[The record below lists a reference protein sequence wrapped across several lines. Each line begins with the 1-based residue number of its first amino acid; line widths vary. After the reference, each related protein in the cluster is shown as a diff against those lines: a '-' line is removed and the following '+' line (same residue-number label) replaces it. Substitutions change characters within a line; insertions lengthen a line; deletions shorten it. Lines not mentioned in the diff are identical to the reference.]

1 LIAEGDFFL
10 SQNETLVVV
19 PTYNEVEN
27 INALLFQLTRD
38 VGSVDVLVVD
48 DSSPDGTAEIV
59 TRFMKHD
66 ARVHL
71 LSRKKK
77 EGLAAAYLAGFTWG
91 LEKGYRAFI
100 EMDADFSHQPSDVL
114 RFLETLKESDVV
126 IGCRYI
132 AGGGISGWGM
142 LRQFISRGG
151 NWYAQTVLSL
161 PFQDLTG
168 GFNGWRREVLEKI
181 EISTIRSK
189 GYAFQVELKCRAFR
203 KGFKITEIPIHF
215 ENRRLGKSKMS
226 GKIVWEAAFRVLQ
239 MKRSQCG

>member
-1 LIAEGDFFL
+1 L

-19 PTYNEVEN
+19 PTYNEAEN

-59 TRFMKHD
+59 TRFANHD
-66 ARVHL
+66 PRVHL

-77 EGLAAAYLAGFTWG
+77 EGLAAAYLAGFAWG
-91 LEKGYRAFI
+91 LEKGYKALI
-100 EMDADFSHQPSDVL
+100 EMDADFSHQPSDVP
-114 RFLETLKESDVV
+114 RFLETLKQSDVV

-132 AGGGISGWGM
+132 QGGGVSGWGF

-151 NWYAQTVLSL
+151 NFYAHTLLSL
-161 PFQDLTG
+161 PYQDLTG

-181 EISTIRSK
+181 NIATIRSK

-203 KGFKITEIPIHF
+203 AGFKLTEIPIHF

-239 MKRSQCG
+239 MRMSRCTSQ